1 MIDFPPV
8 SLPAGKTVLELSIP
22 ELRTPDGR
30 LLQRDV
36 RLRVSGGEH
45 LVITGP
51 NGCGKTTLM
60 RRIADLLLPRK
71 DLSAAYMPQNYADLL
86 PGEETPVSFLQ
97 ASLNGGAGDWSE
109 PVAVR
114 IRTWLGS
121 IKFTAAEM
129 SRPIGELS
137 GGQRAK
143 LCFLRMIL
151 CGSDVL
157 ILDEPTRNLSPMTGP
172 VIRRILDAFGGTIIA
187 VSHDRKFIEEVGDE
201 EYALG
206 EPAEPPTV

>member
-1 MIDFPPV
+1 
-8 SLPAGKTVLELSIP
+8 
-22 ELRTPDGR
+22 
-30 LLQRDV
+30 
-36 RLRVSGGEH
+36 
-45 LVITGP
+45 
-51 NGCGKTTLM
+51 
-60 RRIADLLLPRK
+60 
-71 DLSAAYMPQNYADLL
+71 
-86 PGEETPVSFLQ
+86 
-97 ASLNGGAGDWSE
+97 
-109 PVAVR
+109 
-114 IRTWLGS
+114 
-121 IKFTAAEM
+121 M

-172 VIRRILDAFGGTIIA
+172 VIRRILDGFGGTIIA